1 MQDTDRSHLSELNEV
16 SGSYR
21 IVLNVEAYPANRL
34 LMKHIIDR
42 RRDLKLV
49 TATTGQQAIDMAR
62 TLLPDVILMGI
73 GFSEIDGCKFFA
85 ALRDNSKTRHLPV
98 IALSSDAYPHQI
110 ERGLEAG
117 FLRYLTKPYKLPD
130 LIGAIDMALNP
141 PVCCPETGRC
151 RKS

>member
-1 MQDTDRSHLSELNEV
+1 MQDTDRSHLSEFDEV
-16 SGSYR
+16 TGPYR
-21 IVLNVEAYPANRL
+21 IVLNVEANPANRH

-73 GFSEIDGCKFFA
+73 GFSEMEGCKFFA
-85 ALRDNSKTRHLPV
+85 ALRYNSKTRHLPV

-110 ERGLEAG
+110 ERGLKAG
-117 FLRYLTKPYKLPD
+117 FSCYVIKPYKLPD
-130 LIGAIDMALNP
+130 LMGAIDMALNT

-151 RKS
+151 LGS